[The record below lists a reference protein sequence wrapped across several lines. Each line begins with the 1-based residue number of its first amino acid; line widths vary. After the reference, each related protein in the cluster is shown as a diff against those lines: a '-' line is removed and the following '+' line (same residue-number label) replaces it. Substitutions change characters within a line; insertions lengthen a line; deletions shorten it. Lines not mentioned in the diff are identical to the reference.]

1 MGQIHLRNED
11 NIAVIGIENPGRL
24 NAFSRAMRAD
34 IGRLLDQADEDP
46 RMLGA
51 VITGSG
57 DAFCA
62 GQDLNESTHWT
73 EETPWV
79 EEFDEFFRALLRF
92 KKPLVAAIN
101 GVAAGGGFQMALL
114 CDTRIGHPGVR
125 MGQPEV
131 RRGLASVTG
140 TWLLQRSVGDMCA
153 RELALSGRLMDA
165 EELKQLGIL
174 NIVVREEE
182 VMTAALTACAQ
193 FAESP
198 ADSYARTKTWLY
210 ESLSKEIGVVL
221 RDAAR
226 LHRLGFAS
234 GVSQAGVTRFLR
246 AKCGARLMSAR
257 AGGE

>member
-1 MGQIHLRNED
+1 MGQIHFRHED
-11 NIAVIGIENPGRL
+11 QFAVIEIENPGRL
-24 NAFSRAMRAD
+24 NAFSRAMRAE
-34 IGRLLDQADEDP
+34 IGHLLDKADEDT
-46 RMLGA
+46 RVLGG
-51 VITGSG
+51 VITGRG

-62 GQDLNESTHWT
+62 GQDLNESTNWD
-73 EETPWV
+73 EQTPWV
-79 EEFDEFFRALLRF
+79 EEFDVFFRALLRF

-114 CDTRIGHPGVR
+114 CDARIGHPAVR

-131 RRGLASVTG
+131 KRGLASVTG
-140 TWLLQRSVGDMCA
+140 TWLLQRSVGDMRA

-174 NIVVREEE
+174 NVVVPEGE
-182 VMTAALTACAQ
+182 VMKAAFAACAQ

-210 ESLSKEIGVVL
+210 ESLSDEISIVL

-226 LHRLGFAS
+226 LHRQGFAS

-246 AKCGARLMSAR
+246 PNAGR
-257 AGGE
+257 A

>member
-1 MGQIHLRNED
+1 MGQIHFRHED
-11 NIAVIGIENPGRL
+11 NIAVIEIENPGRL
-24 NAFSRAMRAD
+24 NAFSRAMRAE
-34 IGRLLDQADEDP
+34 IGRLLDKTDDDG

-51 VITGSG
+51 VITGRG

-62 GQDLNESTHWT
+62 GQDLNESTNWT
-73 EETPWV
+73 EQTPWV

-92 KKPLVAAIN
+92 KKPLIAAIN

-114 CDTRIGHPGVR
+114 CDTRIGHPAVR

-131 RRGLASVTG
+131 KRGLASVTG
-140 TWLLQRSVGDMCA
+140 TWLLQRSVGDMRA

-165 EELKQLGIL
+165 EELRQLGIL
-174 NIVVREEE
+174 NVVVPEGE
-182 VMTAALTACAQ
+182 VMKTALAACAQ

-210 ESLSKEIGVVL
+210 ESLSDEISVVL

-246 AKCGARLMSAR
+246 PNAGR
-257 AGGE
+257 A